1 MAPGRERMQTT
12 SGFASAIDGPM
23 LNVAS
28 LCCRR
33 IELTQL
39 VLSAACGRRR
49 FIGWDPRRFATT
61 ANKHRRSAVN
71 AGVSLY
77 RILMLLFLQELQ
89 EVHTSIWSTRA
100 ITYTRRPQRQ
110 RLSGKGHHSLL
121 QSSAIEI
128 WPSWQCRSER
138 SFYPSSNIMVIA
150 WEQKHLTSPS
160 LHTRLPLCLI
170 KIIWQIE

>member
-1 MAPGRERMQTT
+1 MRGNERVTQIICPGYDQAATMAPGRERMQTT

-39 VLSAACGRRR
+39 VWSAACGRRR

-61 ANKHRRSAVN
+61 AKKHRRSAAN

-77 RILMLLFLQELQ
+77 RI
-89 EVHTSIWSTRA
+89 
-100 ITYTRRPQRQ
+100 
-110 RLSGKGHHSLL
+110 
-121 QSSAIEI
+121 
-128 WPSWQCRSER
+128 
-138 SFYPSSNIMVIA
+138 
-150 WEQKHLTSPS
+150 
-160 LHTRLPLCLI
+160 
-170 KIIWQIE
+170 